1 LKEVKLILL
10 FGFGRISRPV
20 YKELSVWP
28 TINLD
33 FEAGGCP
40 FTAPKVSEKKL
51 QHPAKQA
58 KEGNEAKD
66 AAQSTKHPL
75 DTPRFVPV

>member
-1 LKEVKLILL
+1 MKLILL
-10 FGFGRISRPV
+10 LGFDRNSKPL

-28 TINLD
+28 TANFD

-40 FTAPKVSEKKL
+40 FTAPKVSAKKL
-51 QHPAKQA
+51 QHAAKQS

-66 AAQSTKHPL
+66 AAQSTKPPL